1 MKDEGKASA
10 ARRALLAGLML
21 VLVFG
26 MIVLSPLLLGRGS
39 VNRYIVAFGLIG
51 VLLGGSFLLHGS
63 WDWLVARRRR

>member
-1 MKDEGKASA
+1 MKDEGKGSA